1 MKKLILIP
9 ILILFTLITQSKVV
23 KQYNGLIIKGECK
36 FDMQV
41 RSNIVG
47 NFLRDYIEN
56 DRYKV
61 NGIQSDD
68 YEVKLYMYDKKQ
80 KLNITRSVRFCYL
93 PK

>member
-1 MKKLILIP
+1 
-9 ILILFTLITQSKVV
+9 
-23 KQYNGLIIKGECK
+23 
-36 FDMQV
+36 MQV

-61 NGIQSDD
+61 NGIQSDG
-68 YEVKLYMYDKKQ
+68 YEVKLYMYDRKQ
-80 KLNITRSVRFCYL
+80 GLNITRSVRFCYL

>member
-1 MKKLILIP
+1 MKKLLLSLIMC
-9 ILILFTLITQSKVV
+9 ISLISQGKVV
-23 KQYNGLIIKGECK
+23 KQYNGLIIKGKCK

-80 KLNITRSVRFCYL
+80 GLNITRSVRFCYL

>member
-1 MKKLILIP
+1 MKKLLLSLIMC
-9 ILILFTLITQSKVV
+9 ISLISQGKVV

-68 YEVKLYMYDKKQ
+68 YEVKLYMYDRKQ

-93 PK
+93 PN

>member
-1 MKKLILIP
+1 MKKLLLFILMYIS
-9 ILILFTLITQSKVV
+9 LISQGKVV

-68 YEVKLYMYDKKQ
+68 YEVKLYMYDRKQ

-93 PK
+93 PN

>member
-1 MKKLILIP
+1 MKRLILI
-9 ILILFTLITQSKVV
+9 FTLIFSILTQGKVV

-47 NFLRDYIEN
+47 NFLREYIEN

-68 YEVKLYMYDKKQ
+68 YEVKLYMYDRKQ

-93 PK
+93 PN

>member
-1 MKKLILIP
+1 MKKLLISLLLCIP
-9 ILILFTLITQSKVV
+9 LISQGKVV

-47 NFLRDYIEN
+47 NFLREYIEN

-68 YEVKLYMYDKKQ
+68 YEVKLYMYDRKQ

-93 PK
+93 PN

>member
-1 MKKLILIP
+1 MKRLILI
-9 ILILFTLITQSKVV
+9 FTLIFSILTQGKVV

-41 RSNIVG
+41 RSSIVG

-61 NGIQSDD
+61 NRIQSDD

-80 KLNITRSVRFCYL
+80 KLNISREIRFCYF
-93 PK
+93 PN